1 MFDTFVIDAAKRELI
16 AAGTPLRVEP
26 KVLDLL
32 LYLIERRDRVVS
44 KDELVDAVWQ
54 GRFISDAAISS
65 SVARRPAGARRRR
78 SRAALPQDGAR
89 ARLPVRG
96 LARGGGIGGIE
107 EPEAQGPLRQQIRY
121 CHSADGTRIAYA
133 TAGSGSTLVKA
144 ANWLHHLEFD
154 WESPVWRH
162 VFEELA
168 SNHRL
173 VRYDGRGMGLS
184 QWDVTDFS
192 LERQVEDLE
201 AVVEAAGLER
211 FALFGLSQGCAKS
224 VVYAAR
230 HPERVSKLVLYGGYA
245 RGWKTRGDPSG
256 AVLRRAAIDLI
267 RVGWGQDNPAVRQ
280 MFTSLYMPDAPAE
293 SQLWFSDLQR
303 KTTSAENAAAILDV
317 PWRRR
322 HPRPAGAG
330 EGADAGH
337 SRPPRRRSSVRA
349 GAGTGCRHP
358 GRAIRGA
365 RHDQPH
371 PSRDR
376 SGMAPL
382 CAADPR
388 VPERV
393 AG

>member
-1 MFDTFVIDAAKRELI
+1 MRYVFDTFVIDAAKRELI

-44 KDELVDAVWQ
+44 KDELVNAVWQ

-65 SVARRPAGARRRR
+65 SVAAARR
-78 SRAALPQDGAR
+78 ALSDDGREQRYLRTAHG
-89 ARLPVRG
+89 RG
-96 LARGGGIGGIE
+96 FRFVGSLVEVGSEASKE
-107 EPEAQGPLRQQIRY
+107 SEAQGPLRQQIRY

-133 TAGSGSTLVKA
+133 TAGSGSTLLKA

-184 QWDVTDFS
+184 QWNVTDFS

-245 RGWKTRGDPSG
+245 RGWKTRGDPAG
-256 AVLRRAAIDLI
+256 AMLRHAAIDLI

-280 MFTSLYMPDAPAE
+280 MFTSLYMPNAPAE
-293 SQLWFSDLQR
+293 SQVWFSDLQR
-303 KTTSAENAAAILDV
+303 KTTSAENAAAILDAHGDV
-317 PWRRR
+317 DIGEVLDP
-322 HPRPAGAG
+322 G
-330 EGADAGH
+330 EGAD
-337 SRPPRRRSSVRA
+337 SRHPCAPRRRRA
-349 GAGTGCRHP
+349 RS
-358 GRAIRGA
+358 
-365 RHDQPH
+365 
-371 PSRDR
+371 SRDR
-376 SGMAPL
+376 NWLPASRAHASLRSIRPTTSFQRPTRPGP
-382 CAADPR
+382 AAR
-388 VPERV
+388 
-393 AG
+393 G